1 MARRTTTIATGVA
14 GILALAG
21 SRGPG
26 LSSTDLLPVTRA
38 ASQEPPEEHPPAEEA
53 EPEDS
58 GDAPNEQPAV
68 PAPPAAPGSP
78 AAATERE
85 APAESRPALDPA
97 QVRSRVRGFL
107 VRWNRGHDLRD
118 DEDIFAL
125 GIVNS
130 LLSLQLMSFVETEF
144 QVSLGE
150 GDLELANFRTVNA
163 ITNLILSKAR

>member
-26 LSSTDLLPVTRA
+26 LPSTGLLPVARA
-38 ASQEPPEEHPPAEEA
+38 ASQEPPEEHPPAEDA
-53 EPEDS
+53 APEDS
-58 GDAPNEQPAV
+58 EDAPDEQPA
-68 PAPPAAPGSP
+68 APSSP
-78 AAATERE
+78 AAAAEQE
-85 APAESRPALDPA
+85 APAQGRPALDPA

-107 VRWNRGHDLRD
+107 VRFSSGHNLRD

-130 LLSLQLMSFVETEF
+130 LLSMQLMNFVETEF

-150 GDLELANFRTVNA
+150 GDLELDKFRTVNA
-163 ITNLILSKAR
+163 ITNLVLSKAR